1 MTNGGTPGD
10 EPVRP
15 DYAGASVAG
24 LVPALLGPERRPW
37 LPACVAGARAVVLL
51 VLDGFGWRAIEA
63 ARARLPVLGGLEGG
77 PITTVVPSTTAA
89 ALTSIASGLTPA
101 RHGMVGYRMLV
112 GGQVL
117 DVLRWKVPEGRAP
130 DPGSVTLVGPAFCG
144 RNVPTVVRA
153 EFKRSGFTESHMR
166 GVRFVGWRTTAT
178 LVTHVA
184 RLVDAGEPF
193 VYAYY
198 DGVDK
203 VAHEYGI
210 TDGFFPAETAAADRL
225 VGDLLDALPG
235 DAALVITADHGQVQ
249 FERWVTME
257 PVAAQVRAYAGDA
270 RLRYLYARPGR
281 ERRPPQGGDRRLRR
295 RGLGL
300 RPRPAGRR
308 RVARARAAA
317 RRRPDPDRRRD
328 PGRQGQRR
336 LRRSHPPPRDPAP
349 GRPRQPEPRRDARP
363 PPGRPRP
370 AIPEGVS
377 MIGFVLGLVIQGAL
391 FGVALR
397 AILPGEQR
405 WTIAQTIGIGV
416 VGWLVIGFVLRAI
429 FGALF
434 GLLLPLLILG
444 GVYLFVAQRRG
455 GARRGE

>member
-1 MTNGGTPGD
+1 M
-10 EPVRP
+10 
-15 DYAGASVAG
+15 
-24 LVPALLGPERRPW
+24 LGS
-37 LPACVAGARAVVLL
+37 
-51 VLDGFGWRAIEA
+51 
-63 ARARLPVLGGLEGG
+63 LEGG

-117 DVLRWKVPEGRAP
+117 DVLRWKVPEGRPPSRA
-130 DPGSVTLVGPAFCG
+130 SVTLVDTAFCG
-144 RNVPTVVRA
+144 RDVPTVVRA
-153 EFKRSGFTESHMR
+153 EFNRSGFTESHMR

-210 TDGFFPAETAAADRL
+210 TDGFFPAETCAADRL

-235 DAALVITADHGQVQ
+235 DAVLVITADHGQVQ

-257 PVAAQVRAYAGDA
+257 PVAPHVRAYAGDA
-270 RLRYLYARPGR
+270 RLRYLYARGGA
-281 ERRPPQGGDRRLRR
+281 EARPPQGGRPTPSARWPGSSAATSSIDE
-295 RGLGL
+295 GWLG
-300 RPRPAGRR
+300 PEPPPGD
-308 RVARARAAA
+308 VA
-317 RRRPDPDRRRD
+317 DPDRRRD

-349 GRPRQPEPRRDARP
+349 GRPRQPQPRRDACP

-370 AIPEGVS
+370 ATSEG
-377 MIGFVLGLVIQGAL
+377 GL
-391 FGVALR
+391 
-397 AILPGEQR
+397 P
-405 WTIAQTIGIGV
+405 
-416 VGWLVIGFVLRAI
+416 
-429 FGALF
+429 
-434 GLLLPLLILG
+434 
-444 GVYLFVAQRRG
+444 
-455 GARRGE
+455 